1 LTLSGAS
8 MLAATLPL
16 DVIPAVAVPEA
27 LRGRVLTAA
36 VVHSRPDD
44 TAPVVGRLWPDV
56 TTAIRESCDGWYAV
70 EGGYVRR
77 QDVQPMVAYAPGA
90 GDVPALLPVWGQVIA
105 PVMPIRAWAS
115 GRAPLVTRIGYGGVL
130 FLRDTLVDDRG
141 LRWYGVAADEFDR
154 LLGWTAAPGWSAV
167 ELPAPASD
175 PMRWVQLDRDRA
187 VLRAWQGAYEV
198 IRLPVTLPDSPPT
211 ADVYEISGRSPAFQ
225 AGDHCGAPWALMAGD
240 LHLYGAYWHHAFGT
254 THPTD
259 AGPGVSMMPWAAR
272 WLYAWLPDGARVQMS
287 LR

>member
-1 LTLSGAS
+1 

-27 LRGRVLTAA
+27 LRGRALTAA

-44 TAPVVGRLWPDV
+44 AAPVVGRLWPDV

-141 LRWYGVAADEFDR
+141 LRWYGVAVDESDR
-154 LLGWTAAPGWSAV
+154 LLGWTAAPGW
-167 ELPAPASD
+167 
-175 PMRWVQLDRDRA
+175 
-187 VLRAWQGAYEV
+187 
-198 IRLPVTLPDSPPT
+198 
-211 ADVYEISGRSPAFQ
+211 
-225 AGDHCGAPWALMAGD
+225 
-240 LHLYGAYWHHAFGT
+240 
-254 THPTD
+254 
-259 AGPGVSMMPWAAR
+259 
-272 WLYAWLPDGARVQMS
+272 
-287 LR
+287 